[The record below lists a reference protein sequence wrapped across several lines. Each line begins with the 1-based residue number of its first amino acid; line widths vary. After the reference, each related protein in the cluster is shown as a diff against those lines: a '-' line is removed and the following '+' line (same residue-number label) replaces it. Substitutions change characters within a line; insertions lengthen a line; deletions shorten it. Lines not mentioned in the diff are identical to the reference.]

1 MPGGFSQQ
9 QLDEIRSRVD
19 IVEIV
24 GQSVK
29 LKRAGENWKG
39 LCPFHTEKT
48 PSFTVNPKRNI
59 YHCFGCGAGG
69 DAFSFMM
76 RQDRVAFPEAVRT
89 LAERAGVALPTLGGR
104 APEADGRLEALR
116 RVMALAAEFYTQ
128 SLWEQGGEKARA
140 YLEQRGVES
149 EVARRFGLGYAPE
162 SWNALLGAM
171 ARQGIGDDALVQA
184 GLALAR
190 QNGPGFYD
198 RFRGRLLFP
207 IRDVQGRVVAFGG
220 RALSGEE
227 PKYLNSPETPL
238 YVKGQTLYAL
248 DVAKSAIRDRSRAI
262 IVEGYLDCLMAHQHG
277 FGETVA
283 ALGTAFTPAQLGLL
297 RRYADEVLALFD
309 ADAAGQKASTRL
321 EEMMND
327 VMDLQNLGWSVAR
340 TGGFEK
346 AGHLPIR
353 VALLPPGHDPD
364 SLLRAE
370 GAAALTARLDAARPL
385 LSFVLEK
392 ALGEEDL
399 ATPRGRANAHA
410 RVALILSKVA
420 NAEEATALAREA
432 ARRLGVDST
441 QLWIEAQQLQGAR
454 ARGRRPEQ
462 LTDVARESAGGDAWP
477 TPVPFERDLV
487 ALLLQVDEAR
497 AELLPLL
504 EEDDVVHLGLRWVLA
519 ALRRAP
525 SGAPE
530 ALMAE
535 LPGVREQGLLAAL
548 LVEERKWVDTHSH
561 VAELKRR
568 YHIRHRK
575 QRVRQMMQAITD
587 AQATGDPALPALE
600 AELRGLQRD
609 LQREAEA
616 VRELALARPGLPSQR
631 PADPQRQ
638 AETP

>member
-1 MPGGFSQQ
+1 
-9 QLDEIRSRVD
+9 
-19 IVEIV
+19 
-24 GQSVK
+24 
-29 LKRAGENWKG
+29 
-39 LCPFHTEKT
+39 
-48 PSFTVNPKRNI
+48 
-59 YHCFGCGAGG
+59 
-69 DAFSFMM
+69 
-76 RQDRVAFPEAVRT
+76 
-89 LAERAGVALPTLGGR
+89 
-104 APEADGRLEALR
+104 
-116 RVMALAAEFYTQ
+116 MALAAEFYTQ

-462 LTDVARESAGGDAWP
+462 LTDIARESAGGDAWP

-504 EEDDVVHLGLRWVLA
+504 EEDDVVHLGLRLVLA

-631 PADPQRQ
+631 LADPQRQ